1 VPWATGT
8 IQDRQNTLA
17 ILGPKIY
24 IYKKGMMKSTS
35 PVVVPFK
42 LTHMKTYRSN
52 YAVVILFVVM
62 SCQVKNDDQF
72 KRQLQ
77 SINLTRGE
85 IALCASGEGQF
96 GKVGFDVSCSE
107 KVKANFNMATALL
120 HSFEYT
126 EAEKVFAKVID
137 EDPDC
142 LMGYWGAA
150 MSNFHPLWAPPTK
163 EELEKG
169 SNIIKLARTRES
181 KSAREKEYLESVAAL
196 YDDWNNLDHK
206 TRLLKFED
214 ASEKLFRKYPDD
226 KEAAIF
232 YALALRAASDP
243 ADKTFAK
250 QRKAGDLL
258 VAMFRNQPDHPGIAH
273 YLIHIYDYPE
283 LAQLALPAARKY
295 ASIASASAHA
305 LHMPSHIFTRLGLWD
320 ESVTSNIN
328 STTAARCYAE
338 NSGIKGHWD
347 EEIHGIDYLVY
358 AYLQQG
364 RDQLAKEQMDYLKS
378 VDVVFPMNNKIAYT
392 VAAVPVRYAL
402 ERKSWEEA
410 SSLELKQ
417 NFPWENF
424 PWERSLVSFARVL
437 GAVHLHN
444 MDVAKA
450 DLEKLEDNYR
460 KLIGNK
466 KAYEANQVQIQIKAS
481 EGWIE
486 FMQGHHERAIA
497 LMTEA
502 AIMED
507 ATEKHPLTPGE
518 VIPARELLG
527 DMFMEMGKFDKA
539 LETYQEDLTR
549 HQGRFNALYGAGLA
563 AQKLGDKEKAKTYFK
578 QLSTIAKLSDKNRPA
593 FITAETFLKNN
604 I

>member
-1 VPWATGT
+1 M
-8 IQDRQNTLA
+8 
-17 ILGPKIY
+17 KIH
-24 IYKKGMMKSTS
+24 
-35 PVVVPFK
+35 
-42 LTHMKTYRSN
+42 LSN
-52 YAVVILFVVM
+52 YVFLVLLITF
-62 SCQVKNDDQF
+62 SCGVKNDQGQF
-72 KRQLQ
+72 KRDLQ

-85 IALCASGEGQF
+85 IALCGSGEGQF

-107 KVKANFNMATALL
+107 KVKANFELATALL

-142 LMGYWGAA
+142 LMGYWGVA

-163 EELEKG
+163 DELEKG

-181 KSAREKEYLESVAAL
+181 KMTREADYLEVAATL

-206 TRLLKFED
+206 TRLLKFEN
-214 ASEKLFRKYPDD
+214 ASEKLFQKYPDD

-243 ADKTFAK
+243 TDKTFVK

-258 VAMFRNQPDHPGIAH
+258 TAMFRSQPDHPGIAH

-283 LAQLALPAARKY
+283 LADLALPAARKY

-320 ESVTSNIN
+320 ESISSNIN
-328 STTAARCYAE
+328 GTTAAKCYAE
-338 NSGIKGHWD
+338 NAGIKGHWD

-364 RDQLAKEQMDYLKS
+364 RDQLAKEQMDYLGS
-378 VDVVFPMNNKIAYT
+378 IETVFPMNNKIAYT
-392 VAAVPVRYAL
+392 FAAVPSRYAL
-402 ERKSWEEA
+402 ERKDWEAA
-410 SSLELKQ
+410 STLELKS
-417 NFPWENF
+417 NFPWDNY
-424 PWERSLVSFARVL
+424 PWEGSLVSFGRVL
-437 GAVHLHN
+437 GAVHLHKP
-444 MDVAKA
+444 DVAKA
-450 DLEKLEDNYR
+450 ELERLKENYKKLVDN
-460 KLIGNK
+460 N

-481 EGWIE
+481 EGWIDFSE
-486 FMQGHHERAIA
+486 GHNDKAIA

-518 VIPARELLG
+518 VVPAREL
-527 DMFMEMGKFDKA
+527 A
-539 LETYQEDLTR
+539 
-549 HQGRFNALYGAGLA
+549 
-563 AQKLGDKEKAKTYFK
+563 
-578 QLSTIAKLSDKNRPA
+578 IC
-593 FITAETFLKNN
+593 
-604 I
+604 